1 MKDKKLANIVPQNQ
15 KDEGILLSIV
25 VPTWNIPSEIFKRC
39 MNSIANLKNLSYEVL
54 IMIDGD
60 GQHDRYWAICQ
71 ECFSSPERVKVIEIA
86 HAGLNAVRNAG
97 IKLSQGK
104 WLFIVDADDA
114 ICVEGLT
121 LALNALKGASD
132 TVAYC
137 TNHIEVFRSYSKRMM
152 NYCED
157 ERFNGVE
164 CCSRLMRCTYNMG
177 QAWAKLF
184 SRDFLVT
191 NHLYYDESLAFGED
205 CEFILRLAF
214 KAEQNNVTFM
224 GSPVFSYQ
232 YYRNADSSTKRFSE
246 DYMNRYIRAFKIM
259 NQDFKEAKW
268 EPKEFD
274 IFVAHVLM
282 QLTVNY
288 VFNANAGMT
297 LKDHW
302 HLYRKVRQIDEFA
315 CAIRNVHCTQM
326 NSKSRSIVLMFW
338 KLHLFLCLY
347 AVAWFRH
354 TQIRLGR
361 KRWA

>member
-1 MKDKKLANIVPQNQ
+1 MEDKDLVNVVPQNQ
-15 KDEGILLSIV
+15 KDEGILLSII

-39 MNSIANLKNLSYEVL
+39 MNSIANLKKISYEVL

-60 GQHDRYWAICQ
+60 GQRDRYWSICQ
-71 ECFSSPERVKVIEIA
+71 ECFSSLKRVKAIDLP
-86 HAGLNAVRNAG
+86 HAGVNAARNAG
-97 IKLSQGK
+97 MRLSQGK
-104 WLFIVDADDA
+104 WLFFVDADDA
-114 ICVEGLT
+114 ICAEGLT
-121 LALNALKGASD
+121 LAVSELKDVSD
-132 TVAYC
+132 VAAYC
-137 TNHIEVFRSYSKRMM
+137 MNYIDVFSSYSKRIM
-152 NYCED
+152 NYHDD
-157 ERFNGVE
+157 EHFSGAE
-164 CCSRLMRCTYNMG
+164 CCSRLMQCTHNMG
-177 QAWAKLF
+177 LVWSKLF
-184 SRDFLVT
+184 SRDFLID

-259 NQDFKEAKW
+259 NQDFKEAEW
-268 EPKEFD
+268 DSEELDVF
-274 IFVAHVLM
+274 IAHVLM

-315 CAIRNVHCTQM
+315 CAIRNVYCTQM
-326 NSKSRSIVLMFW
+326 NSKSRSIVLIFW
-338 KLHLFLCLY
+338 KLHLFPCLH

-354 TQIRLGR
+354 MQVCLGK